1 MLELAHTRRELLVA
15 GTSAA
20 AMTLAGAAVG
30 GPAVAGATST
40 AAAGTAAAFQADR
53 LRRLLSAELLIL
65 YCYEHVLDSQI
76 LDPHQR
82 QALAPLQ
89 AQEEAHVHALRTR
102 LAALGAPAPP
112 APASVTQADR
122 YLSRRK
128 VRGRLGQLKG
138 QMDALHLLLA
148 VERVVVGAYFVA
160 LTKLADPSLVTL
172 SAQIMANDAQHEAII
187 GELLYPG
194 IAQQAVPYGLVQG
207 TQ

>member
-1 MLELAHTRRELLVA
+1 MVDLGHTRRELLVA
-15 GTSAA
+15 GTGAA
-20 AMTLAGAAVG
+20 AMTVAGAAVAG
-30 GPAVAGATST
+30 SAVAGGASP
-40 AAAGTAAAFQADR
+40 AAAFQADR

-89 AQEEAHVHALRTR
+89 AQE
-102 LAALGAPAPP
+102 
-112 APASVTQADR
+112 ADHD
-122 YLSRRK
+122 LSHRK
-128 VRGRLGQLKG
+128 VRERLGQLKG
-138 QMDALHLLLA
+138 QMDALHLLLS

>member
-1 MLELAHTRRELLVA
+1 MLDLGHTRRELLVA
-15 GTSAA
+15 GTGTAA
-20 AMTLAGAAVG
+20 LTLAGAAVAG
-30 GPAVAGATST
+30 SAVAGGASP
-40 AAAGTAAAFQADR
+40 AAAFQADR

-112 APASVTQADR
+112 SPASVTQADHE
-122 YLSRRK
+122 LSHRK
-128 VRGRLGQLKG
+128 VRERLGQLKG
-138 QMDALHLLLA
+138 QMDALHLLLS

-187 GELLYPG
+187 GELLYAG
-194 IAQQAVPYGLVQG
+194 SAQQAVPYGLVQG

>member
-1 MLELAHTRRELLVA
+1 VSVLDVSHTRRELLVA
-15 GTSAA
+15 GTGAA
-20 AMTLAGAAVG
+20 AMTLAGS
-30 GPAVAGATST
+30 AVAGS
-40 AAAGTAAAFQADR
+40 AAAGAASPAAALGADR
-53 LRRLLSAELLIL
+53 LRRLLSAELLIV

-76 LDPHQR
+76 LDPHER
-82 QALAPLQ
+82 QALAPLKT
-89 AQEEAHVHALRTR
+89 QEEAHVHALRAR

-112 APASVTQADR
+112 SPASVTQADHD
-122 YLSRRK
+122 LSNRM

-138 QMDALHLLLA
+138 SSDALRLLLA

-187 GELLYPG
+187 GELLYAG
-194 IAQQAVPYGLVQG
+194 NAQKAVPYGLVQG